1 MTLTELRYIVAVA
14 DEGHFGRAAQRCFVS
29 QPTLSIGVK
38 KLEDELGV
46 RLFERDVRTVTVTE
60 IGEAVIA
67 QARRAL
73 EHAEHIKTV
82 ARRGQD
88 QLAGPMRVG
97 AIYTVG
103 PYLYPDLIPRLN
115 KLAPQMPLIV
125 EECYTAD
132 LIQKLK
138 RHTIDAAI
146 LALPFEESGLK
157 TVPLYAEPFVLV
169 APSSHPINQK
179 KRIRAQTLAGEDVIL
194 LGPDHCFRRQV
205 LDTCPGCI
213 PAQTPQ
219 QGRLEGG
226 SLETIRHMVA
236 SGFGI
241 TVLPCTAAG
250 ADKYARRLLSV
261 RRFDGKPPTRTVALV
276 YRNSFPRPRAIEALH
291 AAIHA
296 CPLTC
301 VTFLPPATLTLT

>member
-46 RLFERDVRTVTVTE
+46 KLFERDVRSVIVTDV
-60 IGEAVIA
+60 GAAVVA
-67 QARRAL
+67 QARQVL
-73 EHAEHIKTV
+73 EHAERIK
-82 ARRGQD
+82 ALAHQGRD
-88 QLAGPMRVG
+88 QLVGTLRLG

-103 PYLYPDLIPRLN
+103 PYLFPELIPRLL
-115 KLAPQMPLIV
+115 KRAPQMPLIV
-125 EECYTAD
+125 SEAYTAE
-132 LIQKLK
+132 LLEQLK
-138 RHTIDAAI
+138 RNAVDAVL
-146 LALPFEESGLK
+146 LALPFDQSGL
-157 TVPLYAEPFVLV
+157 TSVPLYVEPFVLV
-169 APSSHPINQK
+169 APSSHPINQNQ
-179 KRIRAQTLAGEDVIL
+179 RIRPQTLAGEDVIL
-194 LGPDHCFRRQV
+194 LGPDHCLRQQV

-219 QGRLEGG
+219 HGLLQGS

-241 TVLPCTAAG
+241 TILPCTAAG

-261 RRFDGKPPTRTVALV
+261 RRFDGKPPTRTIALV
-276 YRNSFPRPRAIEALH
+276 FRSSFARPRAIEALH

-296 CPLTC
+296 CPLSC
-301 VTFLPPATLTLT
+301 VTFEPPHVLALH